1 MPIER
6 KIIECSGC
14 REWYHLDSMTD
25 IPERA
30 ADELDYVWFC
40 TSCIN
45 DETECNL
52 DCDTACSF
60 LSLMY

>member
-14 REWYHLDSMTD
+14 REWYHLDCVTD

-30 ADELDYVWFC
+30 AQMSWIMCGLVLHVR
-40 TSCIN
+40 
-45 DETECNL
+45 DETECE
-52 DCDTACSF
+52 
-60 LSLMY
+60 Y

>member
-1 MPIER
+1 MTIEM

-30 ADELDYVWFC
+30 TEELDYGWFC
-40 TSCIN
+40 TSCIS
-45 DETECNL
+45 DETECN
-52 DCDTACSF
+52 THEH
-60 LSLMY
+60 